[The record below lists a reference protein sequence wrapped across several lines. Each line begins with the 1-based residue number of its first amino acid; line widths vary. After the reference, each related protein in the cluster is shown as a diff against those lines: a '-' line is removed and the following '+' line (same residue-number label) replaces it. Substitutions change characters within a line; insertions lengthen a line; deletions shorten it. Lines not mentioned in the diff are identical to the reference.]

1 MSFINKISAEKIKLT
16 GNLTESI
23 KPNLRFDDWIGR
35 KKPNDNRTTKEL
47 LTNIDYFAENMP
59 EVAKF
64 KKELKSMNPKHLS
77 LVSDICELTR
87 YDLNNK
93 NINIKEKAAK
103 ENPESLDFAQEVIN
117 HTDATGAKYFLS
129 TCPGYFEHPEAAKHL
144 SATKPLIKDIADSV
158 FEGFPLLDYSKESLF
173 VNTIKNFINP
183 SVNPKNIE
191 TLQSLV
197 KIVEKTGQEIEPIA
211 FLKNN
216 INLD

>member
-93 NINIKEKAAK
+93 NINIKEK
-103 ENPESLDFAQEVIN
+103 P
-117 HTDATGAKYFLS
+117 
-129 TCPGYFEHPEAAKHL
+129 
-144 SATKPLIKDIADSV
+144 
-158 FEGFPLLDYSKESLF
+158 
-173 VNTIKNFINP
+173 
-183 SVNPKNIE
+183 
-191 TLQSLV
+191 
-197 KIVEKTGQEIEPIA
+197 
-211 FLKNN
+211 
-216 INLD
+216 